1 MSLLATEA
9 IPESELLTVDEVA
22 ERLRVSPATV
32 YRRVHDATL
41 PALRIGEHGPIRIP
55 VAALKHFL
63 VLTQP
68 PLEGGLSAS
77 SAPPGTGFAPAV
89 EVRSARGGENAA

>member
-9 IPESELLTVDEVA
+9 IPEGELLTVDEVA

-55 VAALKHFL
+55 ATALKHFL
-63 VLTQP
+63 VLAQV
-68 PLEGGLSAS
+68 PLEGDSPLSAL
-77 SAPPGTGFAPAV
+77 ARTGSPAV
-89 EVRSARGGENAA
+89 EAGSAHGGETA